1 MNLKQLEYFRAIAEL
16 EHFTKASEKLLISQS
31 SLSHSIKELEDELG
45 VELFRRQG
53 RNVKMT
59 KYGQMFLPYV
69 EQSLDILG
77 EGCKRLRDDVDPNTG
92 TVNISVPPS
101 LVPFISY
108 ITVRYFSETGRTN
121 VNFQI
126 NQMGTYDEISKQLL
140 NGEIDLAFSANIDS
154 PNIGKAQVGYH
165 EMVLLVSKGHR
176 LARRKSIDLR
186 DVDGERFIA
195 FPHSTQ
201 IRRHLDEVFEELNV
215 HPKIAVET
223 VQDNVM
229 YGLVAANHGVAIVP
243 RPLGTVPYNIK
254 VLPIENSRPEPR
266 VLFLLWNKMSYLP
279 PAALRFM
286 DFVEEHGYIFDEY
299 LLEM

>member
-1 MNLKQLEYFRAIAEL
+1 MNLKQLEYFRVIAEL

-31 SLSHSIKELEDELG
+31 SLSHSIKELETELG

-69 EQSLDILG
+69 EQSLDILN

-92 TVNISVPPS
+92 TINISIPPS

-108 ITVRYFSETGRTN
+108 LTVRYFSETGRTN
-121 VNFQI
+121 VNFKI
-126 NQMGTYDEISKQLL
+126 NQVGTYDEISQQVM
-140 NGEIDLAFSANIDS
+140 NGDVDLAFSTIMES
-154 PNIGKAQVGYH
+154 PDIGKVQLGYH
-165 EMVLLVSKGHR
+165 EMVLVVSKTHR
-176 LARRKSIDLR
+176 MARRKSIDLR

-201 IRRHLDEVFEELNV
+201 IRRNLDEVFSELNV
-215 HPKIAVET
+215 NPKIAVET

-229 YGLVAANHGVAIVP
+229 YGLVAAGHGVAIVP

-266 VLFLLWNKMSYLP
+266 VLFLLWNKKGYLP

-286 DFVEEHGYIFDEY
+286 DFVESHGFIFDEY

>member
-1 MNLKQLEYFRAIAEL
+1 MNLKQLEYFRVIADL

-31 SLSHSIKELEDELG
+31 SLSHSIKELETELG
-45 VELFRRQG
+45 VDLFRRQG
-53 RNVKMT
+53 RNVKLT
-59 KYGQMFLPYV
+59 KYGQMFLPFV
-69 EQSLDILG
+69 EQSLDILA
-77 EGCKRLRDDVDPNTG
+77 EGCKRLRDDVDPNIG
-92 TVNISVPPS
+92 TVNIAVPPS

-108 ITVRYFSETGRTN
+108 MTVRYFSETGRTN

-126 NQMGTYDEISKQLL
+126 SQVGTYDEISQQVL
-140 NGEIDLAFSANIDS
+140 NGDIDLAFSTNIES
-154 PNIGKAQVGYH
+154 PSIGKCQVGFH
-165 EMVLLVSKGHR
+165 EMVLVVSKSHR
-176 LARRKSIDLR
+176 LARRRSVDLR
-186 DVDGERFIA
+186 DIDGERFIA

-201 IRRHLDEVFEELNV
+201 IRRNLDEVFEELNI

-266 VLFLLWNKMSYLP
+266 VLYLLWNKKNYLP
-279 PAALRFM
+279 PAAIRFL
-286 DFVEEHGYIFDEY
+286 DFVEAHGHIFDEY